1 MSKLIQ
7 KSGYIKNG
15 NAGGYMKYIA
25 TREGVERLHGNGQA
39 TAGQKKLIQ
48 QLLDDFPDAR
58 ELFEYEDYIAS
69 PTFETAS
76 EFITM
81 ALDANMHDLQPG
93 DTYMKYIATRPRVQK
108 RGEHGL
114 FGSEGSVN
122 LLKTLEELN
131 AHDGNVWTF
140 IYSLRR
146 SDAAH
151 LGYENAESW
160 RGLIL
165 SHKAEL
171 AEAMRIPV
179 ESFRWYA
186 AFHDEGVHPHIHMMV
201 WSDDPKQGFLTR
213 DGIAKMRSTLTNDIF
228 EQELHRLYVKKDVA
242 YKDLTATAQEVMQQL
257 IASMKE
263 RVYSNSVIEQKMM
276 ELTSVLE
283 NTTGKKQYGYLRKPL
298 KEIVDAIVD
307 ELGNDPE
314 VARCYDAWHMVR
326 EEIAGFYNG
335 REKERPQLSQ
345 QKEFRRI
352 KNMVISEAENIRLG
366 IPTFED
372 ERMNDDSDP
381 ELFTTQS
388 TSKGRSVY
396 EQAADYRKAKEL
408 LYDYD
413 TFQTDK
419 SWAIRSLEKLWEEG
433 FSVAAHLL
441 GKVYRDGVEVPQ
453 DRSIAKEWFLRSAQ
467 AGNDYSQYALGKML
481 LEEKSPEAVAWLQKA
496 AELGNQHAQ
505 YKLGK
510 LYLTGEQVEK
520 DIATALR
527 YLKDSAQRNNQFAQY
542 TLGKL
547 YLQGVE
553 VKQDREIARQW
564 LELSAAQGN
573 QYAQFFLD
581 RFNDIRDPSIIISA
595 TRLLHHM
602 SKIFQNNSQ
611 PPTNPNGIRID
622 SKRRRRLQEK
632 RMAMGHKRDDHEEQV
647 NYQQFM

>member
-15 NAGGYMKYIA
+15 SAGGYMKYIA
-25 TREGVERLHGNGQA
+25 TREGVERLHGNGPA
-39 TAGQKKLIQ
+39 TVGQKKLIQ
-48 QLLDDFPDAR
+48 QLLDDFPDTG
-58 ELFEYEDYIAS
+58 ELFEYEDYMSS

-81 ALDANMHDLQPG
+81 ALDVNMHEPQPG

-108 RGEHGL
+108 QGEHGL
-114 FGSEGSVN
+114 FGVETSVN
-122 LLKTLEELN
+122 LPKALEELDSHN
-131 AHDGNVWTF
+131 GNVWTF

-146 SDAAH
+146 SDASR
-151 LGYENAESW
+151 LGYESADSW

-171 AEAMRIPV
+171 ADALRIPV

-186 AFHDEGVHPHIHMMV
+186 AFHDESTHPHIHMMV
-201 WSDDPKQGFLTR
+201 WSDDAKQGFLTK
-213 DGIAKMRSTLTNDIF
+213 DGIAKMRSVLTNDIF
-228 EQELHRLYVKKDVA
+228 ENELHSLYVKKDLA
-242 YKDLTATAQEVMQQL
+242 YKELTGTAQEVMQKL
-257 IASMKE
+257 IDSMKS
-263 RVYSNSVIEQKMM
+263 RVCANPVIEQKMT
-276 ELTSVLE
+276 ELVAALE

-298 KEIVDAIVD
+298 KDIVDTIVD
-307 ELGNDPE
+307 ELATDPA
-314 VARCYDAWHMVR
+314 VARCYDAWHSVR
-326 EEIAGFYNG
+326 EEIGDFYNS
-335 REKERPQLSQ
+335 REKERPPLSK

-352 KNMVISEAENIRLG
+352 KNMVIAEAENIRLG
-366 IPTFED
+366 IPSFED
-372 ERMNDDSDP
+372 ERMDDDPDP
-381 ELFTTQS
+381 ESTEAHTTS
-388 TSKGRSVY
+388 SRSVY
-396 EQAADYRKAKEL
+396 EQAAEYRRAKEL

-413 TFQTDK
+413 TLQEDK
-419 SWAIRSLEKLWEEG
+419 VAAVETLERLWEEG
-433 FSVAAHLL
+433 FAVAAHLL
-441 GKVYRDGVEVPQ
+441 GKLYHDGVEAQQ
-453 DRSIAKEWFLRSAQ
+453 DRVAAKEWFTRSAQ

-481 LEEKSPEAVAWLQKA
+481 LEDEPAEAVSWLQKA
-496 AELGNQHAQ
+496 ADQGNMFAQ

-510 LYLTGEQVEK
+510 LYLTGEHVTK
-520 DIATALR
+520 DIDLALR

-547 YLQGVE
+547 YLQGKE
-553 VKQDREIARQW
+553 VQRDRETAKMW

-581 RFNDIRDPSIIISA
+581 RFNDFRDPSILMAA

-602 SKIFQNNSQ
+602 SRIFQNNSQ

-647 NYQQFM
+647 SYQQTM

>member
-58 ELFEYEDYIAS
+58 ELFEYEDYVAS
-69 PTFETAS
+69 PTFESAS

-81 ALDANMHDLQPG
+81 ALDMNMHDLQPG

-114 FGSEGSVN
+114 FGSENSVN
-122 LLKTLEELN
+122 LPKVLEEVDV
-131 AHDGNVWTF
+131 HDGNVWTF

-146 SDAAH
+146 SDAAQ
-151 LGYENAESW
+151 LGYENADSW

-165 SHKAEL
+165 SHKTEL
-171 AEAMRIPV
+171 AEAMRIPT

-201 WSDDPKQGFLTR
+201 WSEDPKQGFLTKN
-213 DGIAKMRSTLTNDIF
+213 GIAKMRSVLTNDIF
-228 EQELHRLYVKKDVA
+228 EQELHGLYVKKDVA
-242 YKDLTATAQEVMQQL
+242 YKELTGTAQEVMQKL
-257 IASMKE
+257 IDSMND
-263 RVYSNSVIEQKMM
+263 RVCANPVIEQKMM
-276 ELTSVLE
+276 ELSVALDS
-283 NTTGKKQYGYLRKPL
+283 TAGKKQYGYLRKPL
-298 KEIVDAIVD
+298 KEIVDTIVD
-307 ELGNDPE
+307 ELGNEPD
-314 VARCYDAWHMVR
+314 VARCYDAWHIVR
-326 EEIAGFYNG
+326 DEIAGFYDG
-335 REKERPQLSQ
+335 RDKERPRLSQ

-352 KNMVISEAENIRLG
+352 KNMVIAEAENIRLS
-366 IPTFED
+366 IHTFED
-372 ERMNDDSDP
+372 ERMNDDPDSDP
-381 ELFTTQS
+381 NTIQS
-388 TSKGRSVY
+388 SSEGRSVY
-396 EQAADYRKAKEL
+396 EQAAVYRKAKEL

-413 TFQTDK
+413 TFQADK
-419 SWAIRSLEKLWEEG
+419 RWAIKSLEELWEEG

-453 DRSIAKEWFLRSAQ
+453 DRSVAKEWFLRSAQ
-467 AGNDYSQYALGKML
+467 AGNDYSQYALGKLL
-481 LEEKSPEAVAWLQKA
+481 LEEKSPEAVSWLQKA

-520 DIATALR
+520 DVATALR

-547 YLQGVE
+547 YLQGAD
-553 VKQDREIARQW
+553 VKQDRETARQW

-581 RFNDIRDPSIIISA
+581 RFNDIRDPSIFISA

-602 SKIFQNNSQ
+602 SRVFQNNSQ

-647 NYQQFM
+647 NYQQSM

>member
-1 MSKLIQ
+1 MSRLIQ

-48 QLLDDFPDAR
+48 QLLDDFPDTS
-58 ELFEYEDYIAS
+58 EMFEYEDYVAS

-108 RGEHGL
+108 QGEHGL
-114 FGSEGSVN
+114 FGSESSVN
-122 LLKTLEELN
+122 LPQTLEELN
-131 AHDGNVWTF
+131 SHQGNVWTF

-146 SDAAH
+146 DEAAR
-151 LGYENAESW
+151 LGYESAESW

-165 SHKAEL
+165 SHKPEL
-171 AEAMRIPV
+171 ADAMKISS
-179 ESFRWYA
+179 ENFRWYA
-186 AFHDEGVHPHIHMMV
+186 AFHDEGHHPHIHMMV

-213 DGIAKMRSTLTNDIF
+213 DGIAKMRSILTNDIF
-228 EQELHRLYVKKDVA
+228 EQELHSLYVKKDIA
-242 YKDLTATAQEVMQQL
+242 YKELTGTAQEVMLKL
-257 IASMKE
+257 IDNMNE
-263 RVYSNSVIEQKMM
+263 RICSNPVIEQKMF
-276 ELTSVLE
+276 ELASALE
-283 NTTGKKQYGYLRKPL
+283 TTNGKKQYGYLRKPL

-314 VARCYDAWHMVR
+314 VARCYDAWHAVR
-326 EEIAGFYNG
+326 DEIADFYNS
-335 REKERPQLSQ
+335 REKERPPLSQ
-345 QKEFRRI
+345 QKEFRKI
-352 KNMVISEAENIRLG
+352 KNMVIAEAENIRLG

-372 ERMNDDSDP
+372 EHMNDDPDP
-381 ELFTTQS
+381 DPAS
-388 TSKGRSVY
+388 APNASNRRSVY
-396 EQAADYRKAKEL
+396 EQAAEYRRAKEL

-413 TFQTDK
+413 TLQTDK
-419 SWAIRSLEKLWEEG
+419 HEAIKTLETLWEEE

-441 GKVYRDGVEVPQ
+441 GKVYRDGVEVSK
-453 DRSIAKEWFLRSAQ
+453 DRALAKEWFLRSAQ
-467 AGNDYSQYALGKML
+467 AGNDYSQYALGKLL
-481 LEEKSPEAVAWLQKA
+481 LEEKSSEAVAWLKKA
-496 AELGNQHAQ
+496 AEQGNQHAQ
-505 YKLGK
+505 YKIGK
-510 LYLTGEQVEK
+510 LYLLGEAVEK
-520 DIATALR
+520 DVDLAIR
-527 YLKDSAQRNNQFAQY
+527 YLKESAQHNNQFAQY

-547 YLQGVE
+547 YLQGKE
-553 VKQDREIARQW
+553 VSQDREAAKQW

-581 RFNDIRDPSIIISA
+581 RFDDFRDPSILMSA

-602 SKIFQNNSQ
+602 SKVFRDNSQ

-632 RMAMGHKRDDHEEQV
+632 RMAMGHKRDDHDEQV
-647 NYQQFM
+647 SYQQTM

>member
-15 NAGGYMKYIA
+15 SAGGYMKYIA
-25 TREGVERLHGNGQA
+25 TREGVERLHGNGPA
-39 TAGQKKLIQ
+39 TVGQKKLIQ
-48 QLLDDFPDAR
+48 QLLDDFPDTG
-58 ELFEYEDYIAS
+58 ELFEYEDYMSS

-76 EFITM
+76 ELITM
-81 ALDANMHDLQPG
+81 ALDVNMHELQPG

-108 RGEHGL
+108 QGEHGL
-114 FGSEGSVN
+114 FGVETSVN
-122 LLKTLEELN
+122 LPKTLEELDS
-131 AHDGNVWTF
+131 HSGNVWTF

-146 SDAAH
+146 RDASR
-151 LGYENAESW
+151 LGYESADSW

-171 AEAMRIPV
+171 ADALRIPV

-186 AFHDEGVHPHIHMMV
+186 AFHDESTHPHIHMMV
-201 WSDDPKQGFLTR
+201 WSDDAKQGFLTK
-213 DGIAKMRSTLTNDIF
+213 DGIAKMRSVLTNDIF
-228 EQELHRLYVKKDVA
+228 ENELHSLYVKKDLA
-242 YKDLTATAQEVMQQL
+242 YKELTGTAQEVMQKL
-257 IASMKE
+257 IDSMKS
-263 RVYSNSVIEQKMM
+263 RVCANPVIEQKMT
-276 ELTSVLE
+276 ELVAALE

-298 KEIVDAIVD
+298 KDIVDTIVD
-307 ELGNDPE
+307 ELATDPA
-314 VARCYDAWHMVR
+314 VARCYDAWHSVR
-326 EEIAGFYNG
+326 EEIGDFYNSH
-335 REKERPQLSQ
+335 EKERPPLSK

-352 KNMVISEAENIRLG
+352 KNMVIAEAENIRFG

-372 ERMNDDSDP
+372 ERMDDDPDP
-381 ELFTTQS
+381 EPTEEHTTS
-388 TSKGRSVY
+388 SRSVY
-396 EQAADYRKAKEL
+396 EQAAEYRRAKEL

-413 TFQTDK
+413 TLQEDK
-419 SWAIRSLEKLWEEG
+419 VVAVETLERLWEEG

-441 GKVYRDGVEVPQ
+441 GKLYRDGVEVQQ
-453 DRSIAKEWFLRSAQ
+453 DRVAAKEWFTRSAQ
-467 AGNDYSQYALGKML
+467 VGNDYSQYALGKML
-481 LEEKSPEAVAWLQKA
+481 LEDEPAEAVSWLQKA
-496 AELGNQHAQ
+496 AGQGNKFAQ

-510 LYLTGEQVEK
+510 LYLTGEHVTK
-520 DIATALR
+520 DIDLALR
-527 YLKDSAQRNNQFAQY
+527 YLKDSAQRNNQYAQY

-547 YLQGVE
+547 YLQGKE
-553 VKQDREIARQW
+553 VHQDRETAKMW

-581 RFNDIRDPSIIISA
+581 RFNDFRDPSILMAA

-602 SKIFQNNSQ
+602 SRIFQNNSQ

-647 NYQQFM
+647 SYQQTM

>member
-15 NAGGYMKYIA
+15 SAGGYMKYIA
-25 TREGVERLHGNGQA
+25 TREGVERLHGNGPA
-39 TAGQKKLIQ
+39 TVGQKKLIQ
-48 QLLDDFPDAR
+48 QLLDDFPDTG
-58 ELFEYEDYIAS
+58 ELFEYEDYMSS

-81 ALDANMHDLQPG
+81 ALDVNMHELQPG

-108 RGEHGL
+108 QGEHGL
-114 FGSEGSVN
+114 FGVETSVN
-122 LLKTLEELN
+122 LPKALEELDSHN
-131 AHDGNVWTF
+131 GNVWTF

-146 SDAAH
+146 SDASR
-151 LGYENAESW
+151 LGYESADSW

-171 AEAMRIPV
+171 ADALRIPV

-186 AFHDEGVHPHIHMMV
+186 AFHDESTHPHIHMMV
-201 WSDDPKQGFLTR
+201 WSDDAKQGFLTK
-213 DGIAKMRSTLTNDIF
+213 DGIAKMRSVLTNDIF
-228 EQELHRLYVKKDVA
+228 ENELHSLYVKKDLA
-242 YKDLTATAQEVMQQL
+242 YKELTGTAQEVMQKL
-257 IASMKE
+257 IDSMKS
-263 RVYSNSVIEQKMM
+263 RVCANPVIEQKMT
-276 ELTSVLE
+276 ELVAALE

-298 KEIVDAIVD
+298 KDIVDTIVD
-307 ELGNDPE
+307 ELATDPA
-314 VARCYDAWHMVR
+314 VARCYDAWHSVR
-326 EEIAGFYNG
+326 EEIGDFYNS
-335 REKERPQLSQ
+335 REKERPPLSK

-352 KNMVISEAENIRLG
+352 KNMVIAEAENIRLG
-366 IPTFED
+366 IPAFED
-372 ERMNDDSDP
+372 ERMDDDPDP
-381 ELFTTQS
+381 ELTEAHTTS
-388 TSKGRSVY
+388 SRSIY
-396 EQAADYRKAKEL
+396 EQAAEYRRAKEL

-413 TFQTDK
+413 TLQEDK
-419 SWAIRSLEKLWEEG
+419 VAAVETLERLWEEG
-433 FSVAAHLL
+433 FAVAAHLL
-441 GKVYRDGVEVPQ
+441 GKLYRDGVEVQQ
-453 DRSIAKEWFLRSAQ
+453 DRVAAKEWFTRSAQ

-481 LEEKSPEAVAWLQKA
+481 LEDEPAEAVSWLQKA
-496 AELGNQHAQ
+496 ADQGNMFAQ

-510 LYLTGEQVEK
+510 LYLTGEHVTK
-520 DIATALR
+520 DIDLALR

-547 YLQGVE
+547 YLQGKE
-553 VKQDREIARQW
+553 VQRDRETAKRW

-581 RFNDIRDPSIIISA
+581 RFNDFRDPSILMAA

-602 SKIFQNNSQ
+602 SRIFQNNSQ

-647 NYQQFM
+647 SYQQTM

>member
-48 QLLDDFPDAR
+48 QLLDDFPDAC
-58 ELFEYEDYIAS
+58 ELFEYEDYVSS
-69 PTFETAS
+69 PTFDTAS
-76 EFITM
+76 EFISM
-81 ALDANMHDLQPG
+81 ALDVNMHDLQPG
-93 DTYMKYIATRPRVQK
+93 DTYMQYIATRPRVQK

-114 FGSEGSVN
+114 FGSESSVN
-122 LLKTLEELN
+122 LPQTLQELN
-131 AHDGNVWTF
+131 EHEGNVWTL

-146 SDAAH
+146 SDAAR
-151 LGYENAESW
+151 LGYESADSW
-160 RGLIL
+160 RNLIL
-165 SHKAEL
+165 SHKTEL
-171 AEAMRIPV
+171 ADAMRIPV
-179 ESFRWYA
+179 ENFRWYA
-186 AFHDEGVHPHIHMMV
+186 AFHDESHHPHIHMMV
-201 WSDDPKQGFLTR
+201 WSDDPKQGFLTK
-213 DGIAKMRSTLTNDIF
+213 DGIAKMRSELTNDIF
-228 EQELHRLYVKKDVA
+228 EQELNSLYVKKDIA
-242 YKDLTATAQEVMQQL
+242 YKELTGTAQEVMQKL
-257 IASMKE
+257 IDSMNN
-263 RVYSNSVIEQKMM
+263 RVCSNPVIELKMM
-276 ELTSVLE
+276 ELAVALE

-307 ELGNDPE
+307 ELGNDPDI
-314 VARCYDAWHMVR
+314 ARCYEAWQIVR
-326 EEIAGFYNG
+326 EEIAGFYDG
-335 REKERPQLSQ
+335 RDKERHRLSQ
-345 QKEFRRI
+345 QKEFRKI
-352 KNMVISEAENIRLG
+352 KNMVIAEAENIRLL

-372 ERMNDDSDP
+372 EHINDDPDP
-381 ELFTTQS
+381 EPNTTRN
-388 TSKGRSVY
+388 TSDGRSVY
-396 EQAADYRKAKEL
+396 EQAAVYRKAKEL

-413 TFQTDK
+413 TFQEDK
-419 SWAIRSLEKLWEEG
+419 SWAVKSLEALWEEG

-453 DRSIAKEWFLRSAQ
+453 DRTVAKEWFLRSAQ

-481 LEEKSPEAVAWLQKA
+481 LEEKAPEAVAWLKKA

-510 LYLTGEQVEK
+510 LYLTGEQVAK
-520 DIATALR
+520 DVATALR

-553 VKQDREIARQW
+553 VKQDRETARQW

-573 QYAQFFLD
+573 QYALFFLD
-581 RFNDIRDPSIIISA
+581 RFNDIRDPSIMLSA

-602 SKIFQNNSQ
+602 SRIFQNNSQ

-647 NYQQFM
+647 NYQQSM